1 MEYESVT
8 LPRPKVS
15 ALKPN
20 SKATLSAKSVSS
32 ILDDIGNG
40 LRTIES
46 NMKDQI
52 EVSEPNDFEINNQ
65 YLAAIAYG
73 RLLSDVSKFLHRECL
88 GNFASTLR
96 SDQLYLNN
104 RNLSQVDNTEVNRL
118 ENPQLLSSLLT
129 RLAELEE
136 WLEV

>member
-1 MEYESVT
+1 M
-8 LPRPKVS
+8 PRPKVS
-15 ALKPN
+15 ALKTN
-20 SKATLSAKSVSS
+20 SMATLSTKSVSS

-40 LRTIES
+40 LRIIES

-52 EVSEPNDFEINNQ
+52 EVSEPSDFELNNQ

-73 RLLSDVSKFLHRECL
+73 RLLTDVSRFLHRECL
-88 GNFASTLR
+88 SNFASTLR

-104 RNLSQVDNTEVNRL
+104 RNLSQVDNSEVNRL

-129 RLAELEE
+129 RLTELEE